1 MFSGQGGKGRRAAT
15 GFSHRSVGEQRGK
28 KSTLYQTLKYV
39 MINDGC
45 GKEKSMKKI

>member
-15 GFSHRSVGEQRGK
+15 DFSHRSVGEQREK
-28 KSTLYQTLKYV
+28 KGTLYQAHKYV
-39 MINDGC
+39 MVNDGC